1 MPIKGLTDKNSVTP
15 RFTRL
20 GKIRKGVKQVDPK
33 TGKER
38 MIDLDFFRF
47 TGEGQHA
54 AEIER
59 AFHDAYGAEPV
70 MIRVFLPFATV
81 DENWQTWMEEWGAS
95 GLIHRCD
102 GEFMVQW
109 QNPDL
114 TYSKDYDCHQRK
126 PCPYCSGEKER
137 TEQKP
142 GCDHVGRLAVMIP
155 ELLELGYLGY
165 VTVETHS
172 INDLANITASLTD
185 AYNKAQDAHRPNGL
199 QGIEFSLRREFEQ
212 IGVRYF
218 NQKAGKYIKTRGDK
232 WMIRIDP
239 SREWALAQ
247 IETSR
252 RMALGAQI
260 DMPAL
265 TVDGDFEAVE
275 TDCGLLP
282 ESETEAQV
290 LEAETVEP
298 EPEAPAEPM
307 TFEQAADFT
316 TRDGVR
322 YGDMTVDKL
331 TVTKET
337 LKTWMEKNQGNE
349 AYTEAEERVRAIVKV
364 IEAKINDDAAGRETI
379 AAMQA
384 EADAEGAALT
394 PPLF

>member
-1 MPIKGLTDKNSVTP
+1 
-15 RFTRL
+15 
-20 GKIRKGVKQVDPK
+20 
-33 TGKER
+33 
-38 MIDLDFFRF
+38 
-47 TGEGQHA
+47 
-54 AEIER
+54 
-59 AFHDAYGAEPV
+59 
-70 MIRVFLPFATV
+70 
-81 DENWQTWMEEWGAS
+81 
-95 GLIHRCD
+95 
-102 GEFMVQW
+102 MVQW

-114 TYSKDYDCHQRK
+114 TYSKDYDFHQRK
-126 PCPYCSGEKER
+126 LCPYCSGEKER

-265 TVDGDFEAVE
+265 TVDGDFEAIE
-275 TDCGLLP
+275 TDGGLLP
-282 ESETEAQV
+282 DSEAEAETQV

-307 TFEQAADFT
+307 TLEQAADFT
-316 TRDGVR
+316 TRDGIR

-337 LKTWMEKNQGNE
+337 LKTWMGKNQGNE
-349 AYTEAEERVRAIVKV
+349 AYAEAEERVRAIVKV
-364 IEAKINDDAAGRETI
+364 IGAKINDDSAGRATVAEF
-379 AAMQA
+379 QA
-384 EADAEGAALT
+384 EADTEGATLT
-394 PPLF
+394 LPEF